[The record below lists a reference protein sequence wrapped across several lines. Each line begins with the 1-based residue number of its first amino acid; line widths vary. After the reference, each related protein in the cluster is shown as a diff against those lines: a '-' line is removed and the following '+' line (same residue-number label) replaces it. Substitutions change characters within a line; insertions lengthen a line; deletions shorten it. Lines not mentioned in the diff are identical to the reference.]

1 MALRIR
7 GARVLRGGTFVSE
20 DVLMDSPGP
29 ERTIDG
35 RGLVLAPAFCD
46 LHVHLRQP
54 GFEQKE
60 TIKTGTRAAARGG
73 FTTVCAMPNLSP
85 VPDSAEHVRV
95 QLDIVDRDACVEVLP
110 YMSITE
116 GRSGKRAVDIPS
128 DLSRVAGF
136 SDDGNG
142 VQPDDVMRLAM
153 RRVRAAG
160 SFIAAHCE
168 DDSLLIPGG
177 CVSTGCGAR
186 FGLPAISNESEWRQI
201 ERDIRLAEETGCR
214 YHVCHISTA
223 ESVGLVR
230 QAKKRGLPVTAE
242 VTPHHLLL
250 CDEDIQSDDGKYK
263 MNPPLRSAID
273 RKALWD
279 GVRDGTI
286 ECIATDHAPHTAEE
300 KARGLLKS
308 AMGIVGLE
316 TAFAVSRTALE
327 DQIAPERLLAMLG
340 ENPRRVL
347 GRPAPEN
354 DWVLLDW
361 DAPVSVD
368 PQKFLSMGKS
378 TPFAGMAL
386 RGRVVMTIRGG
397 SVLYDGLC

>member
-1 MALRIR
+1 MALSIR

-20 DVLMDSPGP
+20 DVFLDSPGP
-29 ERTIDG
+29 ERVIDG

-46 LHVHLRQP
+46 LHVHLREP
-54 GFEQKE
+54 GFAHKE

-85 VPDSAEHVRV
+85 APDSAEHVRA
-95 QLDIVDRDACVEVLP
+95 QLDIIDRDACVEVLP

-116 GRSGKRAVDIPS
+116 GRSGGRAIEIPA
-128 DLSRVAGF
+128 DLSRIAGF

-142 VQPDDVMRLAM
+142 VQPDEVMLCAM
-153 RRVRAAG
+153 QRVRAAG
-160 SFIAAHCE
+160 SMIAAHCE
-168 DDSLLIPGG
+168 DDSLLVPGG
-177 CVSTGCGAR
+177 CVSTGCGER

-201 ERDIRLAEETGCR
+201 ERDIRLVEQTGCR

-223 ESVGLVR
+223 ESVELVR
-230 QAKKRGLPVTAE
+230 RAKKRGLPVTCE

-250 CDEDIQSDDGKYK
+250 CEDDIKSDDGKYK

-273 RKALWD
+273 RQALWD
-279 GVRDGTI
+279 GVCDGTI

-316 TAFAVSRTALE
+316 TAFAVSRTALGGK
-327 DQIAPERLLAMLG
+327 IAPERLLAMLD

-347 GRPAPEN
+347 GRPVPEN

-361 DAPVSVD
+361 DAPVTVD
-368 PQKFLSMGKS
+368 PQAFFSMGKS

-386 RGRVVMTIRGG
+386 QGRVVMTIRGG
-397 SVLYDGLC
+397 IVIYDGLC